1 MSRCKQAL
9 KVGCKVVIVILV
21 IGNLLTSRDKGRG
34 GEGRRGLGLGGS
46 HPALLEDPH
55 GSCLDGLLRGAWARL
70 LDLLLVARE
79 FGVELLDLFIDGVA
93 ALGDLRARK
102 EESI

>member
-1 MSRCKQAL
+1 M
-9 KVGCKVVIVILV
+9 
-21 IGNLLTSRDKGRG
+21 
-34 GEGRRGLGLGGS
+34 GGS

-79 FGVELLDLFIDGVA
+79 LGVELLDLFIDGVA
-93 ALGDLRARK
+93 ALGDLQGK